1 MVHPARNRTVGGR
14 GMRRITVSWRTPDGG
29 VRRDVVTS
37 RRQVDHLIRDRS
49 TAGCKEFRTGK
60 EERE

>member
-1 MVHPARNRTVGGR
+1 
-14 GMRRITVSWRTPDGG
+14 MRRITVSWRTPDGD

-37 RRQVDHLIRDRS
+37 GRQIDHLIRDRS
-49 TAGCKEFRTGK
+49 TAGCGEFRTGK

>member
-1 MVHPARNRTVGGR
+1 
-14 GMRRITVSWRTPDGG
+14 MRRINVSWRTPDGD

-49 TAGCKEFRTGK
+49 TAGCRGFRTGK

>member
-1 MVHPARNRTVGGR
+1 MK
-14 GMRRITVSWRTPDGG
+14 RINVSWRTPDGS
-29 VRRDVVTS
+29 VRKDVVTS
-37 RRQVDHLIRDRS
+37 RRQMDYLTRDRS

>member
-1 MVHPARNRTVGGR
+1 
-14 GMRRITVSWRTPDGG
+14 MRRITVSWRTPDGD

-37 RRQVDHLIRDRS
+37 GRQVDHLIRDRS
-49 TAGCKEFRTGK
+49 TAGGGEFRTGK